1 MSWKS
6 KIYKPY
12 EEEDVNDIEIV
23 PGVEELTLNAQ
34 SLADA
39 YGKASCEFSQLL
51 STSSGTRG

>member
-39 YGKASCEFSQLL
+39 YGKASCEFLQLL

>member
-39 YGKASCEFSQLL
+39 YGKASCEFLQLL
-51 STSSGTRG
+51 ST